1 MAALDAYLEGAE
13 GAALAGK
20 GVYVG
25 EVADEGMEEAGSAA
39 LSKASALSGQA
50 RDWCEGLRTD
60 DAVLHRGGRPRRLAG
75 LPTYPFAR
83 RPLGQPP
90 AAEASPAWTGGTG
103 GPGGPGDKAAEYYT
117 FDAQRRSDT
126 YHEEYLTFCPF
137 EREQPGFSM
146 TRVLSAP
153 EAYPDEYRQVLDKQK
168 EMRAVTFRHERF
180 ERVGRVLDIGC
191 GCGSDLIELA
201 LRHPALHAD
210 GFTITPAQAELGNR
224 RIANLGIAERV
235 RIRHADSSRDAFPHR
250 YDLVI
255 GFEVS
260 CHIADKT
267 ALFSNIRRSLAPTG
281 SILLMDFIANLR
293 GSIVDDK
300 VDIAISPQAEWANV
314 LAEQG
319 LVIDDLVDLS
329 EGIANYVF
337 DPDVERNIAH
347 FPEAARR
354 SSRNFAN
361 MAVSLRQ
368 NWISYCLFR
377 IVVDRHGRSTEALRA
392 ANAAVIAR
400 RTPYREALADL
411 FARRDG
417 SGDIGL
423 TAAVMAAASRQAPAR
438 EAAKEAVQQAA
449 PAPQPA
455 AAPSAG
461 ARAATVR
468 EALERVMIDTLGVS
482 PAELRAAHSF
492 AELGVDSLLA
502 VRLLEAI
509 NVAFDLHEPT
519 SVMFE
524 FHDTQALAAHL
535 ETRGAR
541 VAALPAEAAV
551 ALAGVPAARADSRPA
566 GPALEPG
573 AGHEGLPGPS
583 PEALLPGTQPARDG
597 IAVVG
602 MACRCAGAQ
611 DPAAFWR
618 LVARGEI
625 HLDSVAARRPA
636 WGEYLAA
643 HEIDAQ
649 SLRAGFADDID
660 AFDPLFFDI
669 SPVQAEQMDAS
680 QRVLLEGIHAA
691 IEDAGYDPASL
702 AAREVGTFIGS
713 MGVAGA
719 DSLSHHAML
728 GNDGAILS
736 SRIAYHLNLS
746 GPAMTVNTACSSAL
760 VAISLACDKLRAGEL
775 DMAIAGGIT
784 LYTQPASFVMMRNAG
799 MLSPSGACRPFD
811 DGADGIVVGDGM
823 GVVVLMPA
831 ERARAEGAHVYGVIR
846 AIGTN
851 QDGRTSGITAPSFL
865 AQSRLETQVY
875 RAARLSPEAL
885 QYVEAHGT
893 GTRLGDPVELH
904 ALTEAFRG
912 FTARRSFCA
921 IGSVKANIG
930 HATAAAGALGL
941 IKVLLAMRHATLPP
955 VSGFAQPNRHVD
967 FAASPFRVET
977 QARPW
982 LPGEDGM
989 RRAALSAFGFSGT
1002 NAHLVVE
1009 AEAVPEAGEAIE
1021 AVLPG
1026 GLEIVPLSARQ
1037 PAQLEAVA
1045 RRLLAFLEGEGARSA
1060 LGDLAWTLQVG
1071 RTAHEYRVAFTVPDL
1086 AALKGALSAWLASG
1100 AAERLVPVRGEARP
1114 PIEAHA
1120 GLDAAARATAWSAG
1134 GLADWSAWR
1143 ARPARRIPL
1152 PTYPFAR
1159 QRFGRPT
1166 PPPTSGQAGPGAAR
1180 ATAAAAG
1187 RRAALA
1193 AKQWHAAPL
1202 AAGRRVEGRV
1212 EILATPALADFAAS
1226 LARELPDARIWLD
1239 HELAAAPAHA
1249 EHWRGSRG
1257 CLDLSALDPA
1267 SSTGHHAA
1275 WFGWLQRL
1283 VEHADATLE
1292 APLVVQQWTAGLAGH
1307 PRPSLAGA
1315 ARSGLYRMLQS
1326 EYRRVVSRHV
1336 DTDLDAG
1343 ADRAAL
1349 IAQIV
1354 AEFAADD
1361 GMPEVR
1367 YRGGVRERAVLDWI
1381 EPPAR
1386 QPEGKS
1392 VEPGWPA
1399 DGVLWI
1405 TGGTRGIGMRL
1416 AHHFATR
1423 HGVRGFVLAGERP
1436 LPPRASWPAL
1446 AADAEDPLLRRKL
1459 SDLLALEALGAQV
1472 RVTSAP
1478 LTDLAAWRA
1487 AVAALSA
1494 ELGEPFGLIHCA
1506 GRVDFEAPAFVR
1518 KTAESVAAV
1527 SAPKVAGVET
1537 LRAAF
1542 ADRPLRFVLLCSSIS
1557 AALPAIAV
1565 GQAEYAAANAYLDHV
1580 AEAGFGPRAA
1590 RCVSIQWP
1598 SWRDTGMGAASGAAH
1613 RDGGLLACSD
1623 EEGLAFLDAV
1633 LAGATGPVV
1642 TPLVVDPSRFAFA
1655 ALGGV
1660 RAARASS
1667 EPARLAQAAA
1677 GGDAGVAVDKSAE
1690 AGRAAPADP
1699 GAAASAWLAR
1709 IVGDELKIAHDA
1721 LDVERRFDDYGV
1733 DSIMLA
1739 QMVKRI
1745 DAGLPGTHLDPSA
1758 LLEHPSVARLAA
1770 YLLGSCREAVMLAV
1784 SGGRRDAAASEA
1796 VVAPGPVE
1804 PAEPAGSADTPR
1816 EAGPA
1821 PARDPRAG
1829 GGARE
1834 RIAVVGMACHFPA
1847 AQDIDAFWRNLRDG
1861 RDCIG
1866 EVPASRWSVA
1876 RHYGGPDYADGKSV
1890 THQGG
1895 FLDDIE
1901 SFDPGYFGIP
1911 EAVAPGVDPLARQW
1925 LEVSAEA
1932 LADAGYTRQDV
1943 WGRRVGVFCG
1953 SRTSNYSSR
1962 LAQLDSKAVIGVG
1975 QNFISAHLS
1984 HCYHLGGPN
1993 VVVDT
1998 ACASALT
2005 AIHLAAQSLRS
2016 GESSLAIAGGVDIL
2030 LDEGPFLLLS
2040 SARIL
2045 SAGGRCRTFDEGAD
2059 GIGIGEGCGVLILKR
2074 LSDAVREGNK
2084 IYGVIDGSA
2093 VNADGSTMGITTP
2106 NPERQRELI
2115 ELAIADAAVDAASI
2129 SYVEAH
2135 GTGTLI
2141 GDPIELRS
2149 LTAVLAPHHRAAR
2162 ACGVGSV
2169 KSNLGHLLSAAGAAG
2184 MVKVLLSLAHRA
2196 LPPTLHCDTPNPR
2209 FDFEASP
2216 LYPVRELQAWAGVDG
2231 VLRAGISAFGLG
2243 GHNAHLIVS
2252 DEGVP
2257 DALRADTVPR
2267 AGPVRYARR
2276 RYWIGEARSDALA
2289 PAAPLEREPL
2299 PAEAMGAYF
2308 AIRRTDADD
2317 TVAAH

>member
-1 MAALDAYLEGAE
+1 
-13 GAALAGK
+13 
-20 GVYVG
+20 
-25 EVADEGMEEAGSAA
+25 MEEAGSAA

-482 PAELRAAHSF
+482 PAELRAARSF

-1159 QRFGRPT
+1159 QRFGTPT

-1180 ATAAAAG
+1180 ATAATAG

-1202 AAGRRVEGRV
+1202 AAGSRVEGRV

-1239 HELAAAPAHA
+1239 HELAAVPAHA

-1446 AADAEDPLLRRKL
+1446 AAGAEDPLLRRKL

-1542 ADRPLRFVLLCSSIS
+1542 ADRPLHFVLLCSSIS

-1623 EEGLAFLDAV
+1623 EEGLAFLDAI

-1804 PAEPAGSADTPR
+1804 PAEPAGSAGSADTPR